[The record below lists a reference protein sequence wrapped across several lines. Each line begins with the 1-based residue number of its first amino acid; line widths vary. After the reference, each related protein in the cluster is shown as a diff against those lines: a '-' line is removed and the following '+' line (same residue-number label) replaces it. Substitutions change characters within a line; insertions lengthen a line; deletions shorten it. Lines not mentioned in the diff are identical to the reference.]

1 MEFQNGYNDINPILL
16 KLLYDITPEELYTIN
31 ARTNGFSESQI
42 NQFCIFYRSKRK
54 DPQIILILTLIGLF
68 GVAGIQRFVLDQ
80 IGMGILYFLTAGL
93 CFIGTIVDAVNY
105 KSLAMEYNSKKIVET
120 LSLLNMIK

>member
-1 MEFQNGYNDINPILL
+1 MEFTNGHNDINPVLL

-54 DPQIILILTLIGLF
+54 DPQMILILTLIGLF
-68 GVAGIQRFVLDQ
+68 GVAGIQRFVIDQ

-105 KSLAMEYNSKKIVET
+105 KSLAMEYNSKKIAET
-120 LSLLNMIK
+120 LAMLNMLK

>member
-1 MEFQNGYNDINPILL
+1 MEFKNGYNDINPILL

>member
-1 MEFQNGYNDINPILL
+1 MEFTNGHNDINPVLL
-16 KLLYDITPEELYTIN
+16 KMLYDITPEELYTIN

-54 DPQIILILTLIGLF
+54 DPQMILILTLIGLV
-68 GVAGIQRFVLDQ
+68 GVAGIQRFVIDQ

-105 KSLAMEYNSKKIVET
+105 KSLAMEYNSKKIAET
-120 LSLLNMIK
+120 LAMLNMLK